1 MKQSRRL
8 YGRQIPLTRQEY
20 RLLNLRAALLGL
32 VITHQQLIKDI
43 SGDSSSDD
51 VQYLRMLLRRLR
63 QKIEADPS
71 QPKLLMS
78 ESGIGYRL
86 ERHRVADRSLKVSRK
101 NIVAP

>member
-8 YGRQIPLTRQEY
+8 YGRQIPLTRQDY

-51 VQYLRMLLRRLR
+51 VQYLRMLMRRLR

-86 ERHRVADRSLKVSRK
+86 ERHRIADR
-101 NIVAP
+101 